1 MSIKT
6 TDMSGSAKKELHIF
20 YVLDTSVSMDG
31 APIGALNDAMRATV
45 DELRK
50 KDGEK
55 ADLRIAVMEYNSTV
69 RWVTQGNN
77 GVENLQ
83 DFFWTDLQANGLTF
97 LGAALKELST
107 SLSRNEKMKSDTGN
121 KIPVI
126 IFMSDGYP
134 NDDWEDGLRQL
145 AENKWYRAATKIAF
159 ALGDHADTDVLAKTI
174 GVKRDGSIVPE
185 YEAVIKTNDLQVFSN
200 MIQAVSVTA
209 SLAAST
215 SQMVGS
221 EVTASGIVKDVVGTE
236 IGHDPNGAITVD
248 TSTIDGGN
256 IYGDPNDIVDIDE
269 GFDDIY

>member
-1 MSIKT
+1 MATIKT
-6 TDMSGSAKKELHIF
+6 DKMTGTTKKELHIF
-20 YVLDTSVSMDG
+20 YVLDTSGSMSG
-31 APIGALNDAMRATV
+31 APIGALNDAMRSTV

-55 ADLRIAVMEYNSTV
+55 ADLRIAVMEYNSNT
-69 RWVTQGNN
+69 RWITQGNN

-83 DFFWTDLQANGLTF
+83 DFFWTDLQAGGLTY
-97 LGAALKELST
+97 LGAALKELNT

-134 NDDWEDGLRQL
+134 NDDWQEGFRIVS
-145 AENKWYRAATKIAF
+145 ENKWYKAAIKIAF
-159 ALGDHADTDVLAKTI
+159 ALGDDADVDVLAKII
-174 GVKRDGSIVPE
+174 GVNKDGTIKPN
-185 YEAVIKTNDLQVFSN
+185 YEAVIKTNDLQVFAN

-221 EVTASGIVKDVVGTE
+221 EVTSEGIVENVMGKDVDRDINGTYIPSE
-236 IGHDPNGAITVD
+236 NQSNTVYSEPPQPD
-248 TSTIDGGN
+248 DF
-256 IYGDPNDIVDIDE
+256 GDD
-269 GFDDIY
+269 GFDVI